1 MRMKRLKK
9 RAISVLLTFSM
20 VLSLFAGQVLAETES
35 KAAPSENKITLGE
48 SRLTG
53 ATGKS
58 YVYPDVKI
66 ELKNANQKLYHLNVS
81 VYSADAENSADGGY
95 MNVSMT
101 EIAGVKGT
109 GIQKDGAK
117 VEVVPL
123 TSEGKFESV
132 SFDMEAGATAAEI
145 ENFIKGIQF
154 VPGQTEQMVSVSATG
169 VKDTTLSIGW
179 KQYELKYFNGHFYG
193 FIDCWWNGWKDS
205 YQMARDLEF
214 AGARGYLLTITS
226 AAEDRFVWAAFGDK
240 GVARQ
245 GWMGC
250 TRAESESG
258 TYGGQ
263 EKWKELPDFN
273 TEDVTQNKWRWVCGP
288 EAGQV
293 FGYQSDALGWIDGN
307 TPEGDFVTAPGFFT
321 NWNVNTSWDGK
332 VSPKEPNGGKLPAG
346 EGQNSN
352 AIEGYGYYGEN
363 QLGNWNDHP
372 NNWSKGSYVEFGS
385 PEEIFEDDGETI
397 VIVTEIKG
405 SEGTGSEDKPIVTPT
420 PGPQTSETPKP
431 STNPTAKPTPTV
443 APTAKPT
450 ADPGKTPI
458 TGKPVIEWDGDYRL
472 TANINDMG
480 PTSSARQCL
489 TYQWYYEDVD
499 GTIVPIEGE
508 TKRRMEIPDELEGRT
523 FIVEAIA
530 TGDTYTG
537 IAESD
542 PLIPIYGKVTVR
554 SNERD
559 DKLGT
564 DIVREGTILSAVIGK
579 EDDPNL
585 SSGDGVLPEGSHDT
599 LTYQWYEMNEDG
611 SLTMLSGAKYQQ
623 KNIEVTADV
632 LGKQLVVEVTGNG
645 NYYGFIDSQ
654 PYDATQT
661 SANIHI
667 TPPGE
672 DPDVPDGWR
681 VITVDPTAENTIYE
695 LWDETKTPIPPD
707 DERIYEVKLIDPEG
721 NETIITDPTMTQY
734 DVPAGSTLKF
744 TVKPEGTYI
753 VHEIKKKTEENIYV
767 GPEIPKDDIKP
778 EYDPEKKTAT
788 IIVDPAREDAV
799 YAVLE
804 LQEDG
809 ITYKEI
815 PVKKDSDGN
824 YVSDPDS
831 TETWSDGG
839 EKRIVFTGLDPDKTY
854 KVVAKTNSDD
864 IKDVKPSEMQTGT
877 EVTTPKATDPGN
889 PDRKSVV

>member
-1 MRMKRLKK
+1 MEMRRLKK
-9 RAISVLLTFSM
+9 RVVSILLTCSM
-20 VLSLFAGQVLAETES
+20 VLSLFAGQVFVQTES
-35 KAAPSENKITLGE
+35 KAAPDENKITLGQ
-48 SRLTG
+48 SQLTG
-53 ATGKS
+53 TTDKS
-58 YVYPDVKI
+58 YVYPNAKI
-66 ELKNANQKLYHLNVS
+66 ELKNSNQKLYHLNVS
-81 VYSADAENSADGGY
+81 VYSADAENSGDGGY
-95 MNVSMT
+95 MNVGMT
-101 EIAGVKGT
+101 DIAGVTGT

-123 TSEGKFESV
+123 NNKDKFESV
-132 SFDMEAGATAAEI
+132 SFDMEEGATATEI

-169 VKDTTLSIGW
+169 VKDTTLQIGW
-179 KQYELKYFNGHFYG
+179 KEYELKYFNGHFYG
-193 FIDCWWNGWKDS
+193 YIDGWWNGWKDS

-226 AAEDRFVWAAFGDK
+226 AAEDRFVWAAFGNN

-273 TEDVTQNKWRWVCGP
+273 VKDVTQNKWRWVCGP

-307 TPEGDFVTAPGFFT
+307 TIEGDFVTAPGFFT

-352 AIEGYGYYGEN
+352 ASEGYGYYGEN

-372 NNWSKGSYVEFGS
+372 DGWGKGSYVEFGS
-385 PEEIFEDDGETI
+385 PQEIFEDDGETI

-405 SEGTGSEDKPIVTPT
+405 SEGTGTGDKPIVTPT
-420 PGPQTSETPKP
+420 PGPQTSQTPKP

-458 TGKPVIEWDGDYRL
+458 EGKPVIEWDGDRL
-472 TANINDMG
+472 VANINDMG
-480 PTSSARQCL
+480 PAMNMGPHL

-499 GTIVPIEGE
+499 GTIVPIENA
-508 TKRRMEIPDELEGRT
+508 TKRAYTPKEEEIGRT

-530 TGDTYTG
+530 TGNTYTG

-542 PLIPIYGKVTVR
+542 PLIGIYGKVTVR
-554 SNERD
+554 STERD

-564 DIVREGTILSAVIGK
+564 DIVREGTILTAIIGP
-579 EDDPNL
+579 EDDPSIL
-585 SSGDGVLPEGSHDT
+585 SGEGVLPEGSHDT
-599 LTYQWYEMNEDG
+599 LTYQWYQVNDDG
-611 SLTMLSGAKYQQ
+611 TATMLSGEKYTK
-623 KNIEVTADV
+623 KNIEVTADL
-632 LGKQLVVEVTGNG
+632 LGKQLLVEVTGNG
-645 NYYGFIDSQ
+645 KYYGSIDSE

-661 SANIHI
+661 SANIHV
-667 TPPGE
+667 TDPGE

-681 VITVDPTAENTIYE
+681 VITVDPTAENTMYE
-695 LWDETKTPIPPD
+695 LWDNTKTPLPPT
-707 DERIYEVKLIDPEG
+707 DERIHEVKIIDPDG
-721 NETIITDPTMTQY
+721 KETIVTDPGTTRY

-744 TVKPEGTYI
+744 VVKPDDTFI

-788 IIVDPAREDAV
+788 IIVDPAREDSV

-815 PVKKDSDGN
+815 PVTKDKDGN

-831 TETWSDGG
+831 TEPWLYRS
-839 EKRIVFTGLDPDKTY
+839 
-854 KVVAKTNSDD
+854 
-864 IKDVKPSEMQTGT
+864 
-877 EVTTPKATDPGN
+877 
-889 PDRKSVV
+889 